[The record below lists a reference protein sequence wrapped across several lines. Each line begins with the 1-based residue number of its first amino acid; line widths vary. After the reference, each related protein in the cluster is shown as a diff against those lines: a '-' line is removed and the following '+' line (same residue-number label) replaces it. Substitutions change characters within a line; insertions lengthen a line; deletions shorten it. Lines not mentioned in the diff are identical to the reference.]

1 MAAASARLRRIE
13 VYATHLPVYLRALG
27 AWCASVRDVSVVEI
41 TGDRWGE
48 GDGGVNTMS
57 LGTCFALDTSAH
69 SKPLHIA

>member
-1 MAAASARLRRIE
+1 M
-13 VYATHLPVYLRALG
+13 YLRALG

-69 SKPLHIA
+69 SKPLHLA